1 MTEQH
6 ADCTEWDGP
15 LNAYGYGRVTND
27 GVTMGAHRA
36 AWIDAHGPIPDGM
49 FVCHHCDNRACVNA
63 DHLFLGTPK
72 DNMDDMWAKG
82 RGNPGRM
89 PGERNPSAKLTDAQ
103 VLEMR
108 GKHVPEY
115 TKFGR
120 NRTRSNIQELA
131 AEYGMSVPQ
140 VHKIINNQARTNV

>member
-27 GVTMGAHRA
+27 G
-36 AWIDAHGPIPDGM
+36 
-49 FVCHHCDNRACVNA
+49 
-63 DHLFLGTPK
+63 
-72 DNMDDMWAKG
+72 
-82 RGNPGRM
+82 
-89 PGERNPSAKLTDAQ
+89 
-103 VLEMR
+103 
-108 GKHVPEY
+108 
-115 TKFGR
+115 
-120 NRTRSNIQELA
+120 ELA